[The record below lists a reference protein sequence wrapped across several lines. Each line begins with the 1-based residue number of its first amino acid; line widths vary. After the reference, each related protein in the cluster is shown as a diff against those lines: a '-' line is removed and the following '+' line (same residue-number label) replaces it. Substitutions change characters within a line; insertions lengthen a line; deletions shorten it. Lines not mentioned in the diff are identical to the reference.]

1 MGTINR
7 SDTIFVTLVTKM
19 GSPLPIT
26 LNGVSSMNEIVT
38 AIRRQSSETRGIVT
52 LRMRNYTQGWSHSS
66 NMLWR

>member
-1 MGTINR
+1 MGTISR
-7 SDTIFVTLVTKM
+7 SDTIFVTLVTKE
-19 GSPLPIT
+19 GTLLPVT

-38 AIRRQSSETRGIVT
+38 AIRRQSAETRGIVT